1 MDLKDMLNI
10 LNYHEMFIIWK
21 RFIVGWSQRDVADE
35 LNVSVV
41 KVSRIEKK
49 ALKKIK
55 NFNREKET
63 KKKEV

>member
-49 ALKKIK
+49 ALKKIR